1 MSRLLLPVAALF
13 TVLPSLGTDSPKE
26 YDDATEMRSIEGTWR
41 CVSVKLN
48 GVDVQ
53 PLKGDEILLTFR
65 AGSYEEIYLGLRD
78 RWGPCAVDAA
88 RWPARL
94 DLTYSDGPHKGKVW
108 QNIYRLDGD
117 TLRIAY
123 TGSPDG
129 RPTSFDSKPG
139 VWVHTYK
146 RVR

>member
-1 MSRLLLPVAALF
+1 MRRLPPALAALL
-13 TVLPSLGTDSPKE
+13 VLPLLASDSPRGS
-26 YDDATEMRSIEGTWR
+26 DAATEYVGIEGTWR
-41 CVSVKLN
+41 CVSVKH
-48 GVDVQ
+48 GGAEVQ
-53 PLKGDEILLTFR
+53 PLKGDEIGLVFR
-65 AGSYEEIYLGLRD
+65 GGSYEESYLGQRD

-88 RWPARL
+88 RRPARL
-94 DLTYSDGPHKGKVW
+94 DLGYAGGPHKGKVW

-123 TGSPDG
+123 TGSPDA
-129 RPTSFDSKPG
+129 RPASFDGNPG